1 MHGTTACKTLN
12 VNDHIP
18 NQIIQQQLANDS
30 VEINSTNLLKRRE
43 NIQKSAYTKL
53 KLYRLLYILKS
64 ICQIM
69 MCASMWTLPTFF
81 FKCNFAFSITY
92 LQTWR
97 YLFIWSRT
105 EILEKWGTLTYENS
119 TKKIQMQQKNMAHT
133 MRDGGMSCDVTN
145 NNEWKNSIHKT
156 QTRLQCFLL
165 SNMCTTRSTCYW
177 MITFSHIWLKK
188 KSCLF

>member
-30 VEINSTNLLKRRE
+30 VQINSTNLLKRRE
-43 NIQKSAYTKL
+43 NVQKSAYTKL
-53 KLYRLLYILKS
+53 ELYRLLYALMS

-69 MCASMWTLPTFF
+69 MCHSMWTLPTFF
-81 FKCNFAFSITY
+81 SNCNIVFSIKY

-105 EILEKWGTLTYENS
+105 EIIEKWGTLTYENLI
-119 TKKIQMQQKNMAHT
+119 KKIQMQQK
-133 MRDGGMSCDVTN
+133 
-145 NNEWKNSIHKT
+145 
-156 QTRLQCFLL
+156 
-165 SNMCTTRSTCYW
+165 TRSIQW
-177 MITFSHIWLKK
+177 GMEE
-188 KSCLF
+188 CLVM